1 MFVDT
6 GANCNTI
13 SRRFF
18 DDLVAGGLVA
28 ELIKAPES
36 GVRINLVGGQ
46 NLVISGDKVKIE
58 VDVATN
64 IRIKTSIQDFLILE
78 NDAELLVM
86 GAQ

>member
-1 MFVDT
+1 
-6 GANCNTI
+6 
-13 SRRFF
+13 
-18 DDLVAGGLVA
+18 LVA

>member
-1 MFVDT
+1 M
-6 GANCNTI
+6 
-13 SRRFF
+13 
-18 DDLVAGGLVA
+18 VA